1 MSVELQEATA
11 ALREHFGQRL
21 EEGYDEGRRL

>member
-1 MSVELQEATA
+1 MSVKIQKATA